1 VTTTPRADTTGDVGT
16 TGTGT
21 APGTA
26 VTAGPGRI
34 LALAW
39 PALAVLAATPLYLL
53 WDTAVVG
60 RLGAAELAALGAGA
74 TVLAQVT
81 TQLTFLSYGTTARA
95 ARRYGAGDST
105 GAVAEGVQA
114 TWVALG
120 VGAVLAVALRLLA
133 APVAGWLTGGDGE
146 VAHEAARWLEV
157 TSLSVVP
164 ALVTMAGNG
173 WLRGMS
179 NTRWPLYFTLAGVVP
194 MAVTVPLAVGRWGLV
209 GSAYANVLGETL
221 TALGFLW
228 ALVHTW
234 REVGDDRGTRPSWR
248 VIRPQLA
255 MGRDLVLRSLSFQVA
270 FLSAAA
276 VAGRMGA
283 SSLAAHQILLQVWNF
298 LTLVLDSVAVAA
310 QALVGAA
317 LGSGSASAA
326 RRVGRTVLRFSVGAG
341 AVLAVAV
348 AVGGA
353 VLPGAFTSDA
363 AVLAA
368 MGAPGGLPPWG
379 PWWILA
385 VMVLAGGVVFALDGV
400 LLGAGDVAYLRTAT
414 IVSVVLG
421 FIPGV
426 WLAWFAD
433 LGLTGVWYGLL
444 AFIGVRLVA
453 VVWRFRSGRWV
464 RTGAVAS
471 TATADAEE

>member
-1 VTTTPRADTTGDVGT
+1 VTTTPTADAPEGHG
-16 TGTGT
+16 G
-21 APGTA
+21 APGDA
-26 VTAGPGRI
+26 AASAGPGRI

-60 RLGAAELAALGAGA
+60 RLGAADLAALGAGA

-95 ARRYGAGDST
+95 ARRFGAGDTT

-120 VGAVLAVALRLLA
+120 VGAVLAVVLHLVAG
-133 APVAGWLTGGDGE
+133 PVAGWLTGGDAA
-146 VAHEAARWLEV
+146 VADDAARWLRV
-157 TSLSVVP
+157 TSLSVIP

-173 WLRGMS
+173 WLRGIS
-179 NTRWPLYFTLAGVVP
+179 NTRWPLYFTLIGVVP
-194 MAVTVPLAVGRWGLV
+194 MAVTVPLAVNRYGIV

-221 TALGFLW
+221 TALGFVW

-234 REVGDDRGTRPSWR
+234 RSVGDGRGTRPSWR

-283 SSLAAHQILLQVWNF
+283 PSLAAHQILMQVWNF

-317 LGSGSASAA
+317 LGSGSAAAA

-341 AVLAVAV
+341 LVLAAVV
-348 AVGGA
+348 AVGG
-353 VLPGAFTSDA
+353 VVVPGLFTPDA
-363 AVLAA
+363 AVLDA
-368 MGAPGGLPPWG
+368 MGAGHGVVHWG

-444 AFIGVRLVA
+444 AFIVIRLLA
-453 VVWRFRSGRWV
+453 VVWRFRSGRWA
-464 RTGAVAS
+464 RPGAGDGAVES
-471 TATADAEE
+471 